1 MKKLLAIAATLAA
14 SSAFAGVKLEVR
26 SDYINTPAYDDNT
39 GAEVASTSVFTPV
52 VARLYLSGNVGDA
65 QIDSGWNLRAFT
77 PEFQQSS
84 AGGAGAHTTLSKTMT
99 VDKFVDHLWIAK
111 SMGDWTFKAGKL
123 ENNTGGF
130 EHAKVVHGDTYLT
143 SLAAGG
149 VGGDTNTGTVTTP
162 ENASG
167 VSAAY
172 TITPEHK
179 LEFQL
184 LNSTNGQT
192 MVAGELST
200 DKRHN
205 MGLAY
210 MGSFLNKMIQANIS
224 YIIGSGDTINIGTD
238 ATTNHEQ
245 NFMSAG
251 LRFLPMENLTLD
263 VDYLAN
269 SDKTAAGKAQ
279 TNSTILEARYAMGM
293 YTPVFKYEMST
304 DKDKNGDDNFKR
316 DAWALAL
323 EVAPKADESF
333 RYHVAYAS
341 VKDKD
346 FAAANTS
353 DVTQNVITVGIKYAG
368 DIAK

>member
-26 SDYINTPAYDDNT
+26 SDYVNTPNYDNNA
-39 GAEVASTSVFTPV
+39 GSEVAGTSVFTPA

-65 QIDSGWNLRAFT
+65 QIDSGWNLRAFS
-77 PEFQQSS
+77 PELSGTAPTQ
-84 AGGAGAHTTLSKTMT
+84 TLSKTMT
-99 VDKFVDHLWIAK
+99 VDSFVDHLWIAK

-123 ENNTGGF
+123 EVNTGGF

-149 VGGDTNTGTVTTP
+149 AGGKKSTSATVGTVTSP
-162 ENASG
+162 ANSSG

-172 TITPEHK
+172 TVTPEHK
-179 LEFQL
+179 LEFQVT
-184 LNSTNGQT
+184 NSTNSQT
-192 MVAGELST
+192 LESGDLST

-210 MGSFLNKMIQANIS
+210 MGSFLNKMIQANVS
-224 YIIGSGDTINIGTD
+224 YIIGSGDTVSNTGLGT
-238 ATTNHEQ
+238 TTNHEQ
-245 NFMSAG
+245 NFLSAG

-269 SDKTAAGKAQ
+269 SDKTDAGKAE

-304 DKDKNGDDNFKR
+304 DKDSTGADNFKR

-323 EVAPKADESF
+323 EVAPKADEAF

-346 FAAANTS
+346 FS
-353 DVTQNVITVGIKYAG
+353 SGDDVTQNVITVGIKYVG
-368 DIAK
+368 DIVK